1 MPLSAAM
8 VDVFAS
14 RSLITANV
22 RNPARLQGGV
32 RGGVERYRAMRVLRH
47 TLLTT
52 FAATLLLAGTALA
65 ASGGAGLVAPNAP
78 KGIVPASSSTHVFT
92 RTLRKGE
99 RGNDISILQ
108 SWLTDIGLTVPATGY
123 FGSQTRAA
131 VTHFQRVS
139 HLAPVSGAV
148 GTRTAATLQAAVQS
162 KARAGLTAGNS
173 GLTAGST
180 GLTPASGLVF
190 PLKPLSAVLAP
201 KTWTLDQGIDISTVG
216 SACGSQVIE
225 VAMTAGTIVQEGISG
240 FGPDAPVLKVSGGP
254 YGGRYIYYGHA
265 APALVPVGTTV
276 TAGEPIAEIGCGD
289 VGISSGPHI
298 EIGINAPGGP
308 VCCPGYQETSPAF
321 YGVILGLYKQAGGH

>member
-1 MPLSAAM
+1 MPLSVAM
-8 VDVFAS
+8 VDVSAS

-22 RNPARLQGGV
+22 CNPARFQGGFP
-32 RGGVERYRAMRVLRH
+32 GGVERYRAMRVLRH
-47 TLLTT
+47 TLLIT
-52 FAATLLLAGTALA
+52 FAATLLLAGSALA
-65 ASGGAGLVAPNAP
+65 ASGGAGLVAPTAP
-78 KGIVPASSSTHVFT
+78 KGIVRASSSAQVFT
-92 RTLRKGE
+92 RTLRKGQH
-99 RGNDISILQ
+99 GHDISILQ
-108 SWLTDIGLTVPATGY
+108 AWLTDVGLTVPSTGY
-123 FGSQTRAA
+123 FGSQTKAA
-131 VTHFQRVS
+131 VTRFQRVS
-139 HLAPVSGAV
+139 HLTPASGAV

-180 GLTPASGLVF
+180 GLTPAAGLVF

-216 SACGSQVIE
+216 GACGSQVVE

-254 YGGRYIYYGHA
+254 YDGRYIYYGHA

-289 VGISSGPHI
+289 VGISTGPHI
-298 EIGINAPGGP
+298 EIGISAPGGP

-321 YGVILGLYKQAGGH
+321 YDVILGLYQQAGGH